1 MFTKKSISRIFSVL
15 FVIVF
20 MLAITPLQAAHAAGV
35 RYAKPSAT
43 GTGNCL
49 SWANACTLQTALT
62 SAVSGDEIWAA
73 AGTYKPTTNP
83 TNRTA
88 TFHLKNGL
96 ALYGGFAGT
105 ETARDQRNPAVN
117 VTVLSGDIDNNDSQ
131 TPIITHLTTVTGNT
145 TNSYHVVIGA
155 TGATLIGFTITAGN
169 ANGSYP
175 DNDGGG
181 MFNDYQSSPTLTNVT
196 FSGNSAQFGGG
207 MYNYSNS
214 PTLTNVTF
222 SGNSAHSGG
231 GMYNYSNSPTLTNVT
246 FNGNSATSEGGGMSN
261 NYQSSPTLTN
271 VTFSDNSAGAGGGMS
286 NSESNP
292 PLTNVTFNGN
302 SAQLGGGMYN
312 YSSSNPTLTNVTF
325 SGNTATNHYG
335 GGMYNN
341 ASSSPTLTNVTF
353 SDNSAVNG
361 GGMGNWYNC
370 NPALTNVTFNGN
382 SAQLGGGMYN
392 YNNSPTLTNVTFSDN
407 SATIYGGGMDN
418 NFSSSPTIHNT
429 IFWGNTATSDGAQI
443 YNDASSPV
451 VNDSIVQGGYAGG
464 TNIITADPR
473 LGTLGNFGGFTQT
486 IPLLAY
492 SSAINMGND
501 LTCAVTDQRGIAR
514 PQGAHCDIGAF
525 ELVDNTPPNTNID
538 SQNPATTPTNS
549 ISMTFT
555 FSGTDTDSGVKSFEC
570 DLDGGGFAT
579 CASPKSYASLPDGS
593 HTFQVRAIDFV
604 GNVDA
609 SPASHTW
616 TVDTTTPTVISS
628 LRANANPTSAAS
640 VDFTVTISES
650 VTGVGVTDFSLTTTG
665 VSGASVTSVSGSGSV
680 YTVTANTGSGNG
692 TIRLDV
698 PTSAT
703 ITDLAGNLLASPPYT
718 GGETYTITKVYIFLP
733 LILR

>member
-292 PLTNVTFNGN
+292 P
-302 SAQLGGGMYN
+302 
-312 YSSSNPTLTNVTF
+312 
-325 SGNTATNHYG
+325 
-335 GGMYNN
+335 
-341 ASSSPTLTNVTF
+341 
-353 SDNSAVNG
+353 
-361 GGMGNWYNC
+361 
-370 NPALTNVTFNGN
+370 LTNVTFNGN